1 MKRPTIAREVEGFPR
16 RSTRLS
22 LAHYRGTVCA
32 TLPTFWLS
40 LSLGLGA
47 GLADYLGGFLL
58 VRRSPSA
65 RALRYFVALGAGF
78 MLAASVLEMV
88 PEAMAIN
95 PRWAPL
101 LILVGYCGVHLLE
114 HTLVPHFHF
123 GEETH
128 HHSHDA
134 HGVHIT
140 AKTSYSVL
148 FGLATHTFFD
158 GVAIGSGFALST
170 WLGWILFF
178 AVFLHKIP
186 EGFTVASV
194 MMAGGRGK
202 AAALNSALF
211 LGATT
216 VAGVLVISLL
226 PSLVRQGLPL
236 SAGVTIYVAATDL
249 VPEVNREPGIRMA
262 LVFFLG
268 VLIFFLLRQLA
279 PA

>member
-1 MKRPTIAREVEGFPR
+1 V
-16 RSTRLS
+16 SS
-22 LAHYRGTVCA
+22 
-32 TLPTFWLS
+32 FWLS
-40 LSLGLGA
+40 LLLGLGA

-65 RALRYFVALGAGF
+65 KSLRYFVALGSGF
-78 MLAASVLEMV
+78 MLAAALLEMV
-88 PEAMAIN
+88 PEGMKVN
-95 PRWAPL
+95 PAWAPL
-101 LILVGYCGVHLLE
+101 LMLAGYCGVHLLE

-128 HHSHDA
+128 HHEFLS
-134 HGVHIT
+134 

-148 FGLATHTFFD
+148 LGLATHTFFD
-158 GVAIGSGFALST
+158 GIAIGSGFALSQ

-194 MMAGGRGK
+194 MMAGGRGRR
-202 AAALNSALF
+202 ATLNSALF

-216 VAGVLVISLL
+216 VAGVLVISLA
-226 PSLVRQGLPL
+226 PSLVRAGLPL

-262 LVFFLG
+262 LIFFLG
-268 VLIFFLLRQLA
+268 VVVFFLLRLLA

>member
-1 MKRPTIAREVEGFPR
+1 MIPTALPASRFWIA
-16 RSTRLS
+16 
-22 LAHYRGTVCA
+22 LA
-32 TLPTFWLS
+32 
-40 LSLGLGA
+40 LGLFA
-47 GLADYLGGFLL
+47 GLADFLGGFLL

-78 MLAASVLEMV
+78 MLSAALLEML
-88 PEAMAIN
+88 PEAFSLSA
-95 PRWAPL
+95 RLAAP

-128 HHSHDA
+128 QQEFLS
-134 HGVHIT
+134 
-140 AKTSYSVL
+140 AKSTYSVML
-148 FGLATHTFFD
+148 GLATHTFFD
-158 GVAIGSGFALST
+158 GIAIGSGFVVSA
-170 WLGWILFF
+170 WLGWVLFI

-194 MMAGGRGK
+194 MLAGGQGRR
-202 AAALNSALF
+202 AALNSALF

-216 VAGVLVISLL
+216 LLGVLAINLE
-226 PSLVRQGLPL
+226 PTWVRAGLPL

-262 LVFFLG
+262 LVFFAG
-268 VLIFFLLRQLA
+268 VALFFLLRLLG
-279 PA
+279 PG